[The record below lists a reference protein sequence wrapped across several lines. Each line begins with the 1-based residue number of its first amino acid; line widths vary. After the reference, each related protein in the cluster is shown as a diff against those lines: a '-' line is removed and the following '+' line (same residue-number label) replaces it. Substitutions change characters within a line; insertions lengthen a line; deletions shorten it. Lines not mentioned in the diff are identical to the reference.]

1 MRFSTRVVL
10 LQTATAVAVVAVCAV
25 VFLLLGI
32 QQLRTE
38 AETSALNIARTLAVD
53 PQVRADVAELSADP
67 GTPRA
72 AQLRDGELQRLAR
85 AVTERT
91 GTLFVVITDDHGIR
105 LAHPDADVLGEPVST
120 DFREVLAGKEVV
132 TWQQGTLGVSA
143 RAKVPVLPPAGQG
156 TAPVGEVSVGFEP
169 SSVFSDLPSLIGGIA
184 AAAGAALL
192 LAALS
197 AMLLRRRWERLTLGL
212 QPEELVALVQNQA
225 AVLDG
230 VGDGV
235 IALDA
240 DGMVRLCNE
249 TARELLDLVDPEGK
263 SLAALGVAPAILVAV
278 REATAGDGIVSG
290 DRVLFVDAQAV
301 RRDGRDLGMVVIVR
315 DRTDLVALS
324 ERLDTVRAMTSALR
338 VQRHEFANRLHVAA
352 GLLDAGR
359 GHEAREFL
367 GEQLQRGPVDYP
379 VENID
384 LIGDPLLH
392 ALIGAHALEAGE
404 RGVRLSVAADSLLLS
419 PLGDVEDVAA
429 VLGNLVDNAVRAAVA
444 GREPRS
450 VSIGCYGDGADLV
463 LTVSDSGAGVPHDVD
478 LFRRRESSR
487 LDTSPVDASRGDA
500 SRRDVSRGDLSRGD
514 TDRVHGLGVGL
525 PLSRELARR
534 RGGDVWLIESGRP
547 DAGPADSDTDPSF
560 SGAVFGA
567 RLRNVLVIEPL
578 DVTADVTTP
587 DVTTPDVT
595 THLVATHHAATHHV
609 AEHLPPK
616 PHSEDDV
623 S

>member
-10 LQTATAVAVVAVCAV
+10 LQTVTAVAVVAVCAV
-25 VFLLLGI
+25 VFLLIGI

-38 AETSALNIARTLAVD
+38 AENSALNIARTVAVD
-53 PQVRADVAELSADP
+53 PQVRADVAEASADP
-67 GTPRA
+67 GTPQA
-72 AQLRDGELQRLAR
+72 ADLRDGELQRLAG

-105 LAHPDADVLGEPVST
+105 LAHPDADALGQPVST

-143 RAKVPVLPPAGQG
+143 RAKVPVLPPDGEGA
-156 TAPVGEVSVGFEP
+156 APVGEVSVGFEP
-169 SSVFSDLPSLIGGIA
+169 SSVFNDLPTLIAGIVA
-184 AAAGAALL
+184 AAAAALL
-192 LAALS
+192 LAAFS

-235 IALDA
+235 VALDEH
-240 DGMVRLCNE
+240 GLVRLCNE
-249 TARELLDLVDPEGK
+249 TARGLLGLSEPEGR
-263 SLAALGVAPAILVAV
+263 SLADLGVAPAILVAV
-278 REATAGDGIVSG
+278 REKTAGDGIVSG
-290 DRVLFVDAQAV
+290 ERVLYVDAQPV
-301 RRDGRDLGMVVIVR
+301 RRDGRDLGTVLIVR
-315 DRTDLVALS
+315 DRTDLMALS
-324 ERLDTVRAMTSALR
+324 ERLETVRAMTSALR

-359 GHEAREFL
+359 GPEAREFL

-379 VENID
+379 VENIE
-384 LIGDPLLH
+384 LIGDALLH

-404 RGVRLSVAADSLLLS
+404 RGVRVSVAADSLLLS

-444 GREPRS
+444 GREPRR

-463 LTVSDSGAGVPHDVD
+463 LTVSDSGPGVAETDD
-478 LFRRRESSR
+478 LFRRREGSR
-487 LDTSPVDASRGDA
+487 VDTSAGA
-500 SRRDVSRGDLSRGD
+500 A
-514 TDRVHGLGVGL
+514 DRVHGLGVGL

-534 RGGDVWLIESGRP
+534 HGGDVWLIASGRP
-547 DAGPADSDTDPSF
+547 DADGPDSRADPAGPGSGRGGSDAEEDL

-567 RLRNVLVIEPL
+567 RLRNVLDITSPS
-578 DVTADVTTP
+578 
-587 DVTTPDVT
+587 
-595 THLVATHHAATHHV
+595 
-609 AEHLPPK
+609 K
-616 PHSEDDV
+616 DDTL
-623 S
+623 

>member
-38 AETSALNIARTLAVD
+38 AENSALNIARTVAVD
-53 PQVRADVAELSADP
+53 PQVRADVAEASADP
-67 GTPRA
+67 GTPQA
-72 AQLRDGELQRLAR
+72 IDLRDGELQRLAG

-105 LAHPDADVLGEPVST
+105 LAHPDADALGQPVST
-120 DFREVLAGKEVV
+120 DYREVLAGKEVV

-143 RAKVPVLPPAGQG
+143 RAKVPVLPPDGEGA
-156 TAPVGEVSVGFEP
+156 APVGEVSVGFEP
-169 SSVFSDLPSLIGGIA
+169 SSVFNDLPSLIGGIA
-184 AAAGAALL
+184 AAAAAALL

-197 AMLLRRRWERLTLGL
+197 AMLLRRRWERLTLGV

-235 IALDA
+235 IALDDA
-240 DGMVRLCNE
+240 GMVRLCNE
-249 TARELLDLVDPEGK
+249 TARELLGLVDPEGK
-263 SLAALGVAPAILVAV
+263 SLETLGVAPAILTAV

-290 DRVLFVDAQAV
+290 DRVLYVDAQPV
-301 RRDGRDLGMVVIVR
+301 RRDGRDLGTVLIVR

-324 ERLDTVRAMTSALR
+324 ERLETVRAMTSALR

-359 GHEAREFL
+359 GPEAREFL

-384 LIGDPLLH
+384 LIGDALLH

-404 RGVRLSVAADSLLLS
+404 RGVRVSVAADSLLLS
-419 PLGDVEDVAA
+419 PLRDVEDVAA

-444 GREPRS
+444 GHEPRS

-463 LTVSDSGAGVPHDVD
+463 LTVADSGPGVADDVD
-478 LFRRRESSR
+478 LFKRR
-487 LDTSPVDASRGDA
+487 DSPLGAGSRGDA
-500 SRRDVSRGDLSRGD
+500 SSGAP
-514 TDRVHGLGVGL
+514 DRVHGLGVGL

-547 DAGPADSDTDPSF
+547 DADHADSTTVAAA

-567 RLRNVLVIEPL
+567 RLCDVLETALFETAPPETAPL
-578 DVTADVTTP
+578 QTTP
-587 DVTTPDVT
+587 LETASPAKDDTP
-595 THLVATHHAATHHV
+595 
-609 AEHLPPK
+609 
-616 PHSEDDV
+616 
-623 S
+623 

>member
-1 MRFSTRVVL
+1 MRFATRVVL

-38 AETSALNIARTLAVD
+38 AETSALNIARTIAVD
-53 PQVRADVAELSADP
+53 PQVRAEVAEASADP
-67 GTPRA
+67 GTPQA
-72 AQLRDGELQRLAR
+72 ADLRVGELQRLAG
-85 AVTERT
+85 AVTART
-91 GTLFVVITDDHGIR
+91 GTLFVVIADDHGIR
-105 LAHPDADVLGEPVST
+105 LAHPDADALGQPVST
-120 DFREVLAGKEVV
+120 DYREVLAGKEVV
-132 TWQQGTLGVSA
+132 TWEQGTLGVSA
-143 RAKVPVLPPAGQG
+143 RAKVPVLPPDGEG

-169 SSVFSDLPSLIGGIA
+169 SSVFTDLPTLIGGIA

-197 AMLLRRRWERLTLGL
+197 ALLLRRRWERTTLGL
-212 QPEELVALVQNQA
+212 QPEELIALVQNQA

-235 IALDA
+235 VALDA

-249 TARELLDLVDPEGK
+249 TARDLLGLDDPEGK
-263 SLAALGVAPAILVAV
+263 SFAALGISPAILAAV
-278 REATAGDGIVSG
+278 NDGTAGDGIVSG
-290 DRVLFVDAQAV
+290 DRVLYVDAQTV
-301 RRDGRDLGMVVIVR
+301 RRDGRDLGSVLIIR
-315 DRTDLVALS
+315 DRTDVVALS
-324 ERLDTVRAMTSALR
+324 ERLETVRAMTSALR

-359 GHEAREFL
+359 GLEAREFL

-384 LIGDPLLH
+384 LIGDALLH

-404 RGVRLSVAADSLLLS
+404 RGVRLSVTSDSLLLS

-450 VSIGCYGDGADLV
+450 VSVGCYGDGADLV
-463 LTVSDSGAGVPHDVD
+463 LTVADSGPGVADTDD
-478 LFRRRESSR
+478 LFRRREGAGAG
-487 LDTSPVDASRGDA
+487 P
-500 SRRDVSRGDLSRGD
+500 RDG
-514 TDRVHGLGVGL
+514 TDRIHGLGVGL

-547 DAGPADSDTDPSF
+547 DADTTDSGDSQGGPDADHAL

-567 RLRNVLVIEPL
+567 RLRDVLVVSPHVVTPL
-578 DVTADVTTP
+578 ETSPLIKDSD
-587 DVTTPDVT
+587 
-595 THLVATHHAATHHV
+595 L
-609 AEHLPPK
+609 
-616 PHSEDDV
+616 
-623 S
+623 